1 MSTKPVRGTTVM
13 DIAWHEHDRFD
24 TSAIS
29 DRPLTIRSMCAKDPI
44 DGYRSDMAI
53 EQLISEDG

>member
-1 MSTKPVRGTTVM
+1 M
-13 DIAWHEHDRFD
+13 DIAWHEHDRFC

-53 EQLISEDG
+53 EQLISGDG